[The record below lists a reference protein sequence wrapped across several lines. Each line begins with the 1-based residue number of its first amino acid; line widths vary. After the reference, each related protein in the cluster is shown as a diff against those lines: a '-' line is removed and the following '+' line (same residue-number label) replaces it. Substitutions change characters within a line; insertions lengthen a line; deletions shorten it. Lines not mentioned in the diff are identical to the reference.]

1 MHIIS
6 KGALRIVKYTAGK
19 DGFVA
24 TGDGVPVVAG
34 APGQPL
40 VWTGEQPIIVE
51 PAPLT
56 YGLKQTKTGQV
67 LSAQD
72 QQRHLTTEEEV
83 EAREEGIFLDN
94 Q

>member
-1 MHIIS
+1 LHIIS

-24 TGDGVPVVAG
+24 TGDGVPVIAS

-51 PAPLT
+51 PAPLN
-56 YGLKQTKTGQV
+56 YGSKQVKTGQA

-72 QQRHLTTEEEV
+72 QQRYLTTEEEI

-94 Q
+94 E